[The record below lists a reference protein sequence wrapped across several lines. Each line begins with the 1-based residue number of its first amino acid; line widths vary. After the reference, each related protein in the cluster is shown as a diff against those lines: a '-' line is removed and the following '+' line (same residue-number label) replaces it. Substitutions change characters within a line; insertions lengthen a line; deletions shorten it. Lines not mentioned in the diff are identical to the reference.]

1 MHFETM
7 ILLLFSVLGLIDGVL
22 FALLFRR
29 RRFYFYALAMALL
42 GGAAGAYFLWY
53 AKGYD
58 GLGLWSL
65 YLAYGMTGFMV
76 AEIIALFL
84 LVPLSLLSLVK
95 VLRRAAKLL
104 GALGL
109 LASLGI
115 GVYGAYDG
123 NHREVTEHHDIYV
136 KDLPE
141 ALEGY
146 RFAQIRTSVPTSAI
160 RIFRVR
166 WRVRRQKGQR
176 RSFSR
181 GILSMMCAI

>member
-7 ILLLFSVLGLIDGVL
+7 ILLLFSVLGLIDGAL

-95 VLRRAAKLL
+95 ALRRAARLL
-104 GALGL
+104 GGDGASRYLCEGSARGLGGVSLRADDRYAYRSL
-109 LASLGI
+109 LPL
-115 GVYGAYDG
+115 YG
-123 NHREVTEHHDIYV
+123 
-136 KDLPE
+136 
-141 ALEGY
+141 
-146 RFAQIRTSVPTSAI
+146 SSA
-160 RIFRVR
+160 
-166 WRVRRQKGQR
+166 
-176 RSFSR
+176 
-181 GILSMMCAI
+181 